1 MAIFSN
7 ARPSRITTPAK
18 PPSRTSRLEPA
29 PSDENVVSG
38 VEPLQEIGKV
48 GFVGRLEQ
56 DLRRAAGAKPCQ
68 RGERRVG

>member
-1 MAIFSN
+1 MG
-7 ARPSRITTPAK
+7 
-18 PPSRTSRLEPA
+18 
-29 PSDENVVSG
+29 G
-38 VEPLQEIGKV
+38 VEPLQKIGEI